1 MKTKIFFL
9 FFLGMLNIQ
18 AQTAKPVTPTKKPTP
33 SATTKTATTTSK
45 TVAPTKKP
53 TTSATTTKKAVVVE
67 GIFATIA
74 TNKGNIV
81 VQLEYK
87 KTPVTVANF
96 ISLAEGKNTFVSNE
110 KLKGKPFYDG
120 LKFHRVIKDFMIQGG
135 DPSGNGSGGPGYAFK
150 DEFTDLKFDKGGIL
164 AMANSGPATNGSQ
177 FFITHKDTPWLDNRH
192 TIFGHVTEGMDIV
205 NLIAQEDVILKVTI
219 TRKGTEAKAFDAP
232 KVFSTYYNN
241 KAEDAKKQAAI
252 DAENKKKQMEMEA
265 EAKRVYNEKYAG
277 VINAKATYLASIKA
291 TGTTTP
297 SGLVYKITEKGAGVK
312 PADGTTFNFNYAGY
326 FEDGNLFD
334 SSYEEVCKTF
344 GKFDANRAAQNGYQA
359 FPFEAG
365 KKDGMIPGFI
375 EGLGLLSYG
384 DKAVIFIPSKLAYG
398 ESGAGGVIPPNAT
411 LIFEIEMIEAKAEQ
425 K

>member
-1 MKTKIFFL
+1 MKAKIL
-9 FFLGMLNIQ
+9 MLLFLGILNTQ
-18 AQTAKPVTPTKKPTP
+18 AQTTKKPV
-33 SATTKTATTTSK
+33 ATTKKPATTTITQK
-45 TVAPTKKP
+45 APVAG
-53 TTSATTTKKAVVVE
+53 E

-81 VQLEYK
+81 LVLEYK

-96 ISLAEGKNTFVSNE
+96 ISLAEGKNTYVSNE

-150 DEFTDLKFDKGGIL
+150 DEITDLKFDKGGIL

-177 FFITHKDTPWLDNRH
+177 FFITHKDTPWLNGKH

-205 NLIAQEDVILKVTI
+205 NAIAQDDVILKVTI
-219 TRKGTEAKAFDAP
+219 TRKGAEAKAFDAP
-232 KVFSTYYNN
+232 KVFSSYYEN

-252 DAENKKKQMEMEA
+252 DAENKRKQAEAEA
-265 EAKRVYNEKYAG
+265 EAKKVYQEKYAA
-277 VINAKATYLASIKA
+277 VISAKAAYLASVKA

-297 SGLVYKITEKGAGVK
+297 SGLVYKITEKGSGVK

-334 SSYEEVCKTF
+334 SSYADVCKTY
-344 GKFDANRAAQNGYQA
+344 GKYDANRDEQNGYRS

-375 EGLGLLSYG
+375 EGLSLISYG

-398 ESGAGGVIPPNAT
+398 EAGAGGVIPPNAT
-411 LIFEIEMIEAKAEQ
+411 LIFEIEMLENKAEP